1 MMLLDTDAN
10 VVYLS
15 PWLKAEYTDVY
26 AGLIR
31 ILYENAVDYSLIPD
45 TADLWCRDYM
55 PVQIGIDDFVCY
67 RYWPDY
73 LLRRKSDVR
82 YITDTRQVC
91 RALGLTCRYSDI
103 IIDGGNVVKT
113 GNHVIMTEK
122 VFAENPIFSRDE
134 LLDRLTEL
142 FGCPIV
148 FLPWDRLEIYGHAD
162 GLVKPISP
170 DTVLL
175 TNYGDFDKDLFYE
188 MHRRLSACFHVEC
201 LHYDVKKKDARSWAY
216 INFLSVG
223 KLIVL
228 PKLGI
233 DEDEQVFGQIKAYY
247 PDCVVEQLDVRDLVA
262 AGGALNCVTW
272 CRKVT

>member
-10 VVYLS
+10 VVCLS
-15 PWLKAEYTDVY
+15 PWLKAEYPDVY
-26 AGLIR
+26 ADLIR
-31 ILYENAVDYSLIPD
+31 ILHENAVDYSLIPD

-82 YITDTRQVC
+82 YITDTRQIC

-122 VFAENPIFSRDE
+122 VFAENPMFSRDE
-134 LLDRLTEL
+134 LSDRLTEL

-188 MHRRLSACFHVEC
+188 MYRRLSVYFRVEC

-223 KLIVL
+223 KQIVL

-233 DEDEQVFGQIKAYY
+233 DEDEQAFGQIKAYY
-247 PDCVVEQLDVRDLVA
+247 PDCVVEQLDVRDLVT

>member
-15 PWLKAEYTDVY
+15 PWLKAEYPDVY
-26 AGLIR
+26 ADLIR
-31 ILYENAVDYSLIPD
+31 ILHENVVDYSLIPE

-91 RALGLTCRYSDI
+91 RTLGLTCRYSDI

-122 VFAENPIFSRDE
+122 VFAENPMFSRDE
-134 LLDRLTEL
+134 LSDRLTEL

-188 MHRRLSACFHVEC
+188 MHRRLSVYFRVEY

-233 DEDEQVFGQIKAYY
+233 DEDEQAFGQIKAYY
-247 PDCVVEQLDVRDLVA
+247 PDCVVEQLDVCDLVA

>member
-10 VVYLS
+10 VVCLS
-15 PWLKAEYTDVY
+15 SWLKAEYPDVY

-31 ILYENAVDYSLIPD
+31 ILYENAVDYFLIPD

-55 PVQIGIDDFVCY
+55 PVQIGINDFVCY

-91 RALGLTCRYSDI
+91 RTMGLSCRYSDI

-122 VFAENPIFSRDE
+122 VFAENPMFSRDE
-134 LLDRLTEL
+134 LSDRLTEL

-162 GLVKPISP
+162 GLVKPVSP

-188 MHRRLSACFHVEC
+188 MHRRLSVYFRVEC
-201 LHYDVKKKDARSWAY
+201 LHYDVRNKDTRSWAY

-228 PKLGI
+228 PRLGI
-233 DEDEQVFGQIKAYY
+233 DEDEQAFGQIRAYY
-247 PDCVVEQLDVRDLVA
+247 PDCVVAQLDVRDLVA

-272 CRKVT
+272 CRKV